1 MARPNRHR
9 QASPSIS
16 PMTAANITLVVAI
29 LGAIGAAYGWVV
41 HRKNVRSRV
50 ISETSNEIATLRK
63 DIAEIR
69 RVQSNGLSD
78 AVLRNAVRD
87 LKLGLVATPHGSV
100 REIDSAIPARAVP
113 SSDP

>member
-1 MARPNRHR
+1 
-9 QASPSIS
+9 
-16 PMTAANITLVVAI
+16 MTAANITLVVAI

-50 ISETSNEIATLRK
+50 ISETSNEITTLRK

-78 AVLRNAVRD
+78 AVLRNALRD
-87 LKLGLVATPHGSV
+87 LKLGLVATPHGNV